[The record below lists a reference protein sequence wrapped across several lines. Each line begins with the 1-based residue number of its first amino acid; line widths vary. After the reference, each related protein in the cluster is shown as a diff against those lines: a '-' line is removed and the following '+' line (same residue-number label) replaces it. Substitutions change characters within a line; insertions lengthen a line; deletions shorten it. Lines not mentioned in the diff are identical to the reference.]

1 MAFPNV
7 PDDDRR
13 GEARQVLNQLEVD
26 DMQSEGGLGRMLRLL
41 DDAFGSKVDERFEGR
56 QGAYLG
62 YKRPPGQSIAAYVAT
77 CRGQG

>member
-62 YKRPPGQSIAAYVAT
+62 YKRLPGQSIAAYVAT